1 MKIKWLGHACFLIT
15 ADDGTRIIT
24 DPFGEYPGL
33 RYKAVDESADVVLVS
48 HDHGDHTGRKVGGN
62 PARVAGSGRSK
73 VAGIE
78 FTGIA
83 TYHDTSEGSE
93 RGPNLVFCFTVD
105 GIRICH
111 LGDLGHDL
119 SETQVGEIG
128 PVDVL
133 IVPVGGF
140 FTIDAAVATSVC
152 DRIKPRVIIPMHYK
166 NDKCDFPIAGVEEFI
181 KGKTN
186 VKRSDATEIGLSRE
200 GLPKDSEIIVLNHAL

>member
-1 MKIKWLGHACFLIT
+1 M
-15 ADDGTRIIT
+15 
-24 DPFGEYPGL
+24 
-33 RYKAVDESADVVLVS
+33 DEPADVVLVS
-48 HDHGDHTGRKVGGN
+48 HDHGDHTGGKVGGN
-62 PARVAGSGRSK
+62 PTRVASSGKSK
-73 VAGIE
+73 AAGIE

-93 RGPNLVFCFTVD
+93 RGPNLVFCFTID

-128 PVDVL
+128 SVDVL
-133 IVPVGGF
+133 IIPVGGV

-152 DRIKPRVIIPMHYK
+152 DRIRPRVIIPMHYK
-166 NDKCDFPIAGVEEFI
+166 TDKCDFPIAGVEEFI

-186 VKRSDATEIGLSRE
+186 VKKAEASEIELSRE
-200 GLPKDSEIIVLNHAL
+200 GLPKDGEIIVLKHAL